1 MEQFKTIMKGSK
13 GFLGIVLG
21 TFLSLQIAP
30 TVSLAIYTNL
40 MTPWRNAER
49 ITELEQK
56 NREYEIRIRRLESEL
71 LHTD

>member
-1 MEQFKTIMKGSK
+1 MQPVRLFLKNSK
-13 GFLGIVLG
+13 GFFGVIIG

-30 TVSLAIYTNL
+30 TVSLALYTNL
-40 MTPWRNAER
+40 MTPWDNADR

-56 NREYEIRIRRLESEL
+56 NREYELRIRQLERQL